1 MASSQTLP
9 KVLVIALD
17 GLTQDVSREFAFL
30 KNKADVT
37 FVSIEAEASH
47 YLQSQHFTAVL
58 AVDPTIVQESPNLRR
73 QITTFA
79 RTGGKV
85 ILCHFFSSLIGPT
98 EFDEYMQTEW
108 NLPWRFGN
116 YARTNFHLNR
126 QGVNLCRKPGLP
138 ARYSMKAVRLKSVE
152 PSSKIYYPPDTAC
165 IQPHVLSGDKYRPI
179 SESTEAGI
187 AFTRIG
193 DGWLGYIGDVND
205 EEATLTV
212 VLAMIRKA

>member
-126 QGVNLCRKPGLP
+126 QGVNLCREPDLP
-138 ARYSMKAVRLKSVE
+138 ACYSMKAVSLKYIE
-152 PSSKIYYPPDTAC
+152 PASKIYHPRKTSTIQSHVFPPTPIGD
-165 IQPHVLSGDKYRPI
+165 LSQ
-179 SESTEAGI
+179 AAV
-187 AFTRIG
+187 AFTRVG

-212 VLAMIRKA
+212 IMAMIGKA